1 MMSRNLIFL
10 SISFLSV
17 RIENY
22 RDLQDK
28 HNDSACFA
36 DIIALGNK
44 MINWP
49 LQLQVLVLLMSENF
63 QFGTRKYMEPKI
75 LDHLSPSPYYN
86 LIVLSSPSKQ
96 ELKNGLW
103 YNHGPSYN

>member
-28 HNDSACFA
+28 DNDSAFFA
-36 DIIALGNK
+36 DIIALDNK

-63 QFGTRKYMEPKI
+63 QFGTRKYMEP
-75 LDHLSPSPYYN
+75 
-86 LIVLSSPSKQ
+86 
-96 ELKNGLW
+96 
-103 YNHGPSYN
+103 

>member
-28 HNDSACFA
+28 DNDSAFFA
-36 DIIALGNK
+36 DIIALDNK

-49 LQLQVLVLLMSENF
+49 LQLQVRRAEFLVTS
-63 QFGTRKYMEPKI
+63 G
-75 LDHLSPSPYYN
+75 N
-86 LIVLSSPSKQ
+86 LIGSSRT
-96 ELKNGLW
+96 
-103 YNHGPSYN
+103 